1 MLMKKI
7 LKFSILFL
15 MAFSAFLSCDL
26 AEAEKDAQILE
37 LSFKTDEAGRSVSD
51 AVAIA
56 ENALADF
63 YPERASLYEIE
74 SKSYDYYEVATIC
87 SEVGTKSSASDT
99 LMYVVNFK
107 DGGFVLVSF
116 NKGVPPVIAVT
127 ETGSYYGGETD
138 NPGFNIYISEILSA
152 LGGGIPVDA
161 GDNNETMVM
170 IKKDTTLLENNNIG
184 PFCPVEWHQGSPYN
198 RLCSN
203 PYDYNVP
210 AGCVAVAVAQ
220 AMAVFSYPSVIDLT
234 YPGAQQAICEL
245 DWNGIIQDKDNAWP
259 SCDYCMQKSILFREI
274 GQRVNMQYAS
284 GGSGTNTQKYVI
296 PCLSSFGYETAP
308 YFSGFSN
315 SIVISSLDDLSPVII
330 RGGNSDGNGHAWLI
344 DGYKYT
350 KSRETY
356 YKRNVNSELWLIDYY
371 YVIDNY
377 YLHMNYGWN
386 NSANGYYLSLSH
398 VKSGGN
404 LNYSVDTDVVSVFSG
419 QGYEQDMGLVY
430 NIKIK

>member
-1 MLMKKI
+1 MK
-7 LKFSILFL
+7 
-15 MAFSAFLSCDL
+15 
-26 AEAEKDAQILE
+26 
-37 LSFKTDEAGRSVSD
+37 SFPSKV
-51 AVAIA
+51 
-56 ENALADF
+56 
-63 YPERASLYEIE
+63 ASLP
-74 SKSYDYYEVATIC
+74 VA
-87 SEVGTKSSASDT
+87 
-99 LMYVVNFK
+99 
-107 DGGFVLVSF
+107 
-116 NKGVPPVIAVT
+116 
-127 ETGSYYGGETD
+127 D
-138 NPGFNIYISEILSA
+138 NPA
-152 LGGGIPVDA
+152 
-161 GDNNETMVM
+161 
-170 IKKDTTLLENNNIG
+170 
-184 PFCPVEWHQGSPYN
+184 
-198 RLCSN
+198 
-203 PYDYNVP
+203 YDSGNVP
-210 AGCVAVAVAQ
+210 SQLSLVKYVT
-220 AMAVFSYPSVIDLT
+220 VFSYPSVIDLT
-234 YPGAQQAICEL
+234 YPGAQQTICEL
-245 DWNGIIQDKDNAWP
+245 DWDGIIQDKDNAWP

-356 YKRNVNSELWLIDYY
+356 YKRNVNSQLWLIDYY